1 MATWTTKTNHNKT
14 KQTKEH
20 NTEQNTTG
28 YNPTGEKKSKVGRG
42 KEKGRTRPWEWRKI
56 PTNVEYTN

>member
-1 MATWTTKTNHNKT
+1 MATSTTKTNHNKT

-20 NTEQNTTG
+20 NPEQNTTG

-42 KEKGRTRPWEWRKI
+42 KEKGRTRPWE
-56 PTNVEYTN
+56 